1 MGITITNAVVF
12 IVLAVGLCIICGLD
26 MERHRFMNQ
35 TDSATQ
41 KLEYIGSGLLEVIQ
55 KRLSDKK
62 YTPRQIIV
70 PVAKGT
76 VVILDEIPQI
86 TCLKFQN

>member
-1 MGITITNAVVF
+1 MGITITNAVVPAAF

-55 KRLSDKK
+55 KTLSDKK
-62 YTPRQIIV
+62 YTPRQI
-70 PVAKGT
+70 
-76 VVILDEIPQI
+76 
-86 TCLKFQN
+86 CL